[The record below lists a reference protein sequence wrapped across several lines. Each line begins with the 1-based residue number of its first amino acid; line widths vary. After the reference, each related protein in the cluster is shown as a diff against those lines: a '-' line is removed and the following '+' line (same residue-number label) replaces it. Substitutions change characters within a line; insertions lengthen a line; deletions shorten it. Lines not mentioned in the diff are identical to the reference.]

1 MAVLELELLVLIK
14 YSFDALD
21 AFDISGLFVIKY
33 NIKWK
38 RDLNFCIKGL
48 LRWKYRKK
56 CFRKP
61 RNDWKENG

>member
-48 LRWKYRKK
+48 LR
-56 CFRKP
+56 
-61 RNDWKENG
+61 